1 MKPHSRVAF
10 ETALL
15 ALPLGTFTGTA
26 HNRRYIVTKTLFN
39 SGKSLKLVAEELGGP
54 DYISLNF
61 YRLEKGSRLFPCEMS
76 IEKVTEFV
84 HDLRLDPTQED
95 A

>member
-1 MKPHSRVAF
+1 MSNPSTVTF

-15 ALPLGTFTGTA
+15 SLPLGTFTGTA
-26 HNRRYIVTKTLFN
+26 HQRRYIVTKTIFN

-61 YRLEKGSRLFPCEMS
+61 YRLDKGSRLFPCEMS

-84 HDLRLDPTQED
+84 HDLRLDPTQEV